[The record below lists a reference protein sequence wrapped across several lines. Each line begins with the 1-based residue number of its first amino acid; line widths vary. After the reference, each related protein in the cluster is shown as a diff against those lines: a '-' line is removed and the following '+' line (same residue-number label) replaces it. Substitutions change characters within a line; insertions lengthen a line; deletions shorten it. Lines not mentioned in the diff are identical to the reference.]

1 MPVGMV
7 SQQTFGPV
15 PGAPLLLGQSRGRPA
30 RAPWAGRQGAAP
42 SRIQWGQMAGT
53 GQHRS
58 PTVLCLCAQPHAHTH
73 RHEHESH
80 PHLPCVTRPSP
91 THTSTRPSRPHTT
104 RPPRGQPQDDPTHHC
119 HPWWLGAPGRA
130 KEGRK
135 CCPQLSGALNDYV
148 KWQAIY

>member
-1 MPVGMV
+1 MV

-80 PHLPCVTRPSP
+80 THVPCVMRPISTHTYTRPCR
-91 THTSTRPSRPHTT
+91 THRT
-104 RPPRGQPQDDPTHHC
+104 RPPQLQEARLSPGISLTLASNPTHLDPPPEAAGSILQDESHEVR
-119 HPWWLGAPGRA
+119 PTL
-130 KEGRK
+130 
-135 CCPQLSGALNDYV
+135 
-148 KWQAIY
+148 